1 VIKEIIMKNID
12 QTTLEE
18 ISGGGNIADCAYG
31 IGASAL
37 AIAAGPAGLAGLLV
51 AGAAGFRLGYACTSL
66 YLHGD

>member
-1 VIKEIIMKNID
+1 MKNID

-37 AIAAGPAGLAGLLV
+37 AIAAG
-51 AGAAGFRLGYACTSL
+51 AAGFRLGYACTSL

>member
-1 VIKEIIMKNID
+1 MKNID

-37 AIAAGPAGLAGLLV
+37 AIAAGPAGLAG
-51 AGAAGFRLGYACTSL
+51 AAGFRLGYACTSL

>member
-1 VIKEIIMKNID
+1 MKNID

-37 AIAAGPAGLAGLLV
+37 VIAAGPAGLAGLLV